1 MSADW
6 EIQVALNSAL
16 TALGL
21 TVYDVA
27 PQATDGGS
35 TSDWP
40 FVTIG
45 AVVLAPWD
53 TKGKNGFDF
62 VARIHTRSRSASMKE
77 AKNIHGQIYD
87 RLHNGTLSISGY
99 DLTLLQF
106 AGTSDVTQVADKSF
120 HGFAEYRGLIEKA

>member
-1 MSADW
+1 MAAEWDV
-6 EIQVALNSAL
+6 QVALNSAL

-21 TVYDVA
+21 TVYDVP
-27 PQATDGGS
+27 PQAADGG
-35 TSDWP
+35 DIANWP

-62 VARIHTRSRSASMKE
+62 VARVHVRSRSAGMKE
-77 AKNIHGQIYD
+77 AKQIQGQIYN
-87 RLHNGTLSISGY
+87 RLHNGALEVSGY
-99 DLTLLQF
+99 DTTLLQF

-120 HGFAEYRGLIEKA
+120 HGVAEFRGLIEKA